1 MEYTRLSYPFELK
14 AEITEEGIFEG
25 YGSVF
30 DSPIVHPLY
39 GRDIVKPGAFIDSI
53 TSKGL
58 KGIKMLYQHDTAAP
72 IGKWLD
78 LAEDKKGLYVKG
90 KLLLRLPKAQEAYEL
105 MKEKVIEGLS
115 IGFDARDKE
124 NEWDPQRQTRTL
136 NKIDLFEVSP
146 VTFPAQ
152 TIAKINNVKAADV
165 REIDNIRDYERFLRD
180 AGFKALEARRL
191 ASAGWSALRRD
202 VDSVSDSQPSTG
214 LVSALRDARLSMSGP
229 LFGGFRNA
237 RATGSGGATEG
248 S

>member
-1 MEYTRLSYPFELK
+1 MDYARLAYPFEIRS
-14 AEITEEGIFEG
+14 EVTDDGIFEG

-30 DSPIVHPLY
+30 DSPIVHPMY

-58 KGIKMLYQHDTAAP
+58 KGIKMLYQHDTTAP

-90 KLLLRLPKAQEAYEL
+90 KLLLKLPKAQEAYEL

-115 IGFDARDKE
+115 IGFDARDKA

-136 NKIDLFEVSP
+136 HKVELFEVSP

-152 TIAKINNVKAADV
+152 SIAKISSVKAADV
-165 REIDNIRDYERFLRD
+165 REIDNIRDYEKFLRE
-180 AGFKALEARRL
+180 AGFSKHEAAELALKGWPPKRREAVEEQEPPTINLTGVVQALREARANTL
-191 ASAGWSALRRD
+191 A
-202 VDSVSDSQPSTG
+202 
-214 LVSALRDARLSMSGP
+214 P

-237 RATGSGGATEG
+237 KTEPRG
-248 S
+248 I